1 MSYKNPGQ
9 KKMNQAGIS
18 TFWNFAY
25 EISSNPNAAKYLAH
39 HPDRSRASPNPVIQP
54 QELNRLPAVC

>member
-18 TFWNFAY
+18 TFWNPAY
-25 EISSNPNAAKYLAH
+25 EISSNPNAANTSLIILTGAEH
-39 HPDRSRASPNPVIQP
+39 HSIRHPTAAN
-54 QELNRLPAVC
+54 